1 MGTIANNLG
10 VTIPVKLLDAKHPYY
25 ADNAAAWNDIELL
38 YRGGHALKAKAE
50 HFLAKRPK
58 ELAEVYAARAARF
71 TYQNILG
78 TALGWYEAAMFKD
91 DPDIH
96 VKRGDGDPEG
106 QQAEFYSRFLADCD
120 RNGTT
125 YVDTFRRVLRSLML
139 YRSAF
144 VLTDLPKTAEQPAT
158 LAEQKSSGALDP
170 YLVLY
175 DPRQVINWETDPY
188 GNLAW
193 IVIATTTEERAFGS
207 DAAVIDRWYYFDA
220 TEYRVYQAKRER
232 LSEKAQTA
240 SLIDAGPHA
249 LADASRVPVRWV
261 QVSDGLWLANRVYLH
276 ALAHLNLQNAY
287 YWGLTM
293 GCLPVPVII
302 GEYSE
307 PPTVSETA
315 YIHLPEAGSKFEYA
329 EPSGRTYE
337 VSAREIQAIREE
349 MYRQLSLQAQGR
361 STAATPA
368 AQSGFSKEMDMAP
381 SRDVLNAL
389 GDVLR
394 AAMQSVLGDVA
405 EIRGDRDVTFDV
417 RGFTFDDDTSID
429 ELAVAQAAADLGIP
443 SDTLE
448 KEVQKRVAHCL
459 LKDARPDVIQRVEGE
474 IDAAQGRQQRLA
486 AEDQRRREQIRG
498 SLATVMLRT
507 REKQMLRTGEE

>member
-1 MGTIANNLG
+1 M
-10 VTIPVKLLDAKHPYY
+10 PVKALDAKHPDY
-25 ADNAAAWNDIELL
+25 AANAPAWDDIDLL

-50 HFLAKRPK
+50 HFLVKRPK
-58 ELAEVYAARAARF
+58 ELAEVYTARVARF
-71 TYQNILG
+71 TYQNVLG

-96 VKRGDGDPEG
+96 TRRGDGEPEG

-120 RNGTT
+120 RSGTT

-139 YRSAF
+139 YGSAF
-144 VLTDLPKTAEQPAT
+144 VLTDLPKTAAQPAT

-170 YLVLY
+170 YMVLY
-175 DPRQVINWETDPY
+175 DPRQVINWETDAY

-193 IVIATTTEERAFGS
+193 IVIATTSEERAFGGES
-207 DAAVIDRWYYFDA
+207 KVLDRWYYFDRA
-220 TEYRVYQAKRER
+220 EYRVYEAAREKGNQ
-232 LSEKAQTA
+232 KADSAT
-240 SLIDAGPHA
+240 LVDAGPHA
-249 LADASRVPVRWV
+249 LAEAVRVPVRWV
-261 QVSDGLWLANRVYLH
+261 QIPDGLWLANRVYLH

-315 YIHLPEAGSKFEYA
+315 YIHLPEAGSRFEYA
-329 EPSGRTYE
+329 EPSGRTYD
-337 VSAREIQAIREE
+337 VSAKEIQAIREE
-349 MYRQLSLQAQGR
+349 MYRQLYLQAQGR

-368 AQSGFSKEMDMAP
+368 AQSGLSKEIDMAP

-394 AAMQSVLGDVA
+394 AAMQNTLGDVA

-417 RGFTFDDDTSID
+417 RGFTFDDDTSTD

-448 KEVQKRVAHCL
+448 KEVMKRVARCL
-459 LKDARPDVIQRVEGE
+459 LKDARPDVIQKVDGE
-474 IDAAQGRQQRLA
+474 IDAAPGRQQRLA
-486 AEDQRRREQIRG
+486 EEDQRRREQIRE
-498 SLATVMLRT
+498 SLTGAMS
-507 REKQMLRTGEE
+507 RTGEMPQ